1 MSAYVIPASPSS
13 LALREKAYINVTT
26 NKLAAS
32 MTTIDK
38 SRDARERA
46 GEKVEMTEKRGC

>member
-1 MSAYVIPASPSS
+1 MNDIPASPSS

-32 MTTIDK
+32 MTTMDK